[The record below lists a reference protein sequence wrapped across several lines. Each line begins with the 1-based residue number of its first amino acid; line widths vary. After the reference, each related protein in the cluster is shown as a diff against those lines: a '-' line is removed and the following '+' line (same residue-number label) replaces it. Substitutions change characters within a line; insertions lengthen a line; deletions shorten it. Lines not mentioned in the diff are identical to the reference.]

1 MTAYALLSIKVAHAD
16 REYRRL
22 RLEAQHLYEKSDAI
36 TEEWLYGS
44 DADCEMA
51 AEFSNAANLV
61 DIAAGQHY
69 DVANCMWPGR
79 DDDEQESDA
88 ADWLATTQELRHG

>member
-1 MTAYALLSIKVAHAD
+1 
-16 REYRRL
+16 
-22 RLEAQHLYEKSDAI
+22 
-36 TEEWLYGS
+36 
-44 DADCEMA
+44 
-51 AEFSNAANLV
+51 V

-69 DVANCMWPGR
+69 DVANCMWGR